1 MNGLFNVTKHIN
13 HTKLGLSQNI
23 LIFFKLLD
31 LLLCFRSLSSCLTQV
46 SLRPRAHTHGRRFSF
61 KIFW

>member
-23 LIFFKLLD
+23 LIFFKIAGLAVVFQIIIQLLNP
-31 LLLCFRSLSSCLTQV
+31 SEPEAQGTYS
-46 SLRPRAHTHGRRFSF
+46 
-61 KIFW
+61 W